1 MSKITKFDICLLEED
16 EWYGK
21 VLKYHLE
28 LNPDYSVTV
37 YNSLVDFKKVSIK
50 NWKLIAISI
59 PKFNRDIE
67 HLIGE
72 IRRKYSKVTLLGFN
86 LDNNSN
92 LKEQLTRLGITYFLH
107 KGETTKESLWETVLK
122 IRENTKLKPLQ
133 ESKKLKTNNIDI
145 IGESKPIKKVF
156 DLIYRGANST
166 INIFITGETGTGKE
180 LVANKIHFSGSR
192 MNESLVSLNMS
203 AIPFNLIESE
213 LFGYEKGAFTGANR
227 RKIGKLELANKG
239 TIFFDEIAEIPL
251 EFQKK
256 LLRVLEEKR
265 ITRIGG
271 NEYIDLD
278 IRIISA
284 SHKNLKEEVYKGNF
298 REDLYY
304 RLMGLKI
311 DLPPLRNRIEDIPLL
326 VNYFIKNYYKNK
338 FSISNKALSK
348 LCTHSYNGN
357 IRELKS
363 IVELAIVLSDD
374 NHITEDNIIF
384 NNCELIKKPE
394 YVTDKTLKEH
404 TVEIIKT
411 YLLKYRNNVSL
422 TSKALGIGKSTVYNM
437 MKKGE
442 I

>member
-1 MSKITKFDICLLEED
+1 M
-16 EWYGK
+16 
-21 VLKYHLE
+21 
-28 LNPDYSVTV
+28 
-37 YNSLVDFKKVSIK
+37 
-50 NWKLIAISI
+50 
-59 PKFNRDIE
+59 
-67 HLIGE
+67 
-72 IRRKYSKVTLLGFN
+72 
-86 LDNNSN
+86 
-92 LKEQLTRLGITYFLH
+92 
-107 KGETTKESLWETVLK
+107 
-122 IRENTKLKPLQ
+122 
-133 ESKKLKTNNIDI
+133 
-145 IGESKPIKKVF
+145 
-156 DLIYRGANST
+156 IYRGANST

-213 LFGYEKGAFTGANR
+213 LFGYEKGAFTGTNR

-311 DLPPLRNRIEDIPLL
+311 DLPPLRNRI
-326 VNYFIKNYYKNK
+326 
-338 FSISNKALSK
+338 
-348 LCTHSYNGN
+348 
-357 IRELKS
+357 
-363 IVELAIVLSDD
+363 
-374 NHITEDNIIF
+374 
-384 NNCELIKKPE
+384 
-394 YVTDKTLKEH
+394 
-404 TVEIIKT
+404 
-411 YLLKYRNNVSL
+411 
-422 TSKALGIGKSTVYNM
+422 
-437 MKKGE
+437 
-442 I
+442 